1 MRPPFDVSHVDV
13 WSLGCVALELV
24 LGAEWFKCHWL
35 HLYMHWE
42 EQRDLDGLVQGLTA
56 KRASVLETA
65 WAASHA
71 DLRDFLAETLEL
83 HPPGR
88 LTPSGALRHAWLS
101 PLA

>member
-1 MRPPFDVSHVDV
+1 M
-13 WSLGCVALELV
+13 
-24 LGAEWFKCHWL
+24 
-35 HLYMHWE
+35 YIHWE
-42 EQRDLDGLVQGLTA
+42 EQPREQRDLDGLVQGLTA

-71 DLRDFLAETLEL
+71 DLREFLAETLEL

-88 LTPSGALRHAWLS
+88 LTPSRALLHAWLS